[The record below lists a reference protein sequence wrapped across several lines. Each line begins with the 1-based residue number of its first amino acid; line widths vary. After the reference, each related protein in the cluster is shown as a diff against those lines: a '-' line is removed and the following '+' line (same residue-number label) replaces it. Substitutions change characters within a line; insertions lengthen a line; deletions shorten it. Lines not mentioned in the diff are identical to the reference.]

1 MKRKKSNNSS
11 IQKGLRAPLDYYEA
25 SKEERDEIINR
36 CGPDGFLNKFI
47 PDHLFGL
54 SIAEVCNIHDWEFS
68 KARSQK
74 DLKRADLNFK
84 NNLMWLI
91 NKKSSNGTLKFLRE
105 AAAKVYYWVVRVY
118 SKNKNYL
125 S

>member
-68 KARSQK
+68 KAQSQ
-74 DLKRADLNFK
+74 DVLKKADLNFK
-84 NNLMWLI
+84 NNLMVIVRNYTKNVFL
-91 NKKSSNGTLKFLRE
+91 KSIRQ
-105 AAAKVYYWVVRVY
+105 AAAKIYFWVVRAY
-118 SKNKNYL
+118 SKHHKIQN
-125 S
+125 